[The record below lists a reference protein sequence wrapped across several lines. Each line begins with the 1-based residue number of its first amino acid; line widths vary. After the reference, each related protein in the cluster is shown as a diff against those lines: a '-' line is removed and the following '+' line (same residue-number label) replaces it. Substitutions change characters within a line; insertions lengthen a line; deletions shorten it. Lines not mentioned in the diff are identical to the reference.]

1 MPDIMH
7 QIILKP
13 GKEEAVR
20 RFHPWIFSGAIQRIQ
35 GKVADGDTV
44 EVLSSKGEFLA
55 SGHFQEGG
63 SISVRILSFDKAPL
77 GPEFWEEKFRL
88 AKSYRSTLGLLTD
101 PQTNCYRL
109 IHGEG
114 DGLPGLIVDVYART
128 AVVQCHSIG
137 MHRSIPLIVQA
148 LLAVCQG
155 ELDAVYDKSKET
167 LPDRYAA
174 GVGNSYLHGNSG
186 PGWVLENGHEFFIDW
201 EKGQKTGFFLDQRE
215 NRKLLAQFAP
225 GKTVLN
231 AFCYSG
237 AFSVY
242 ALRAGAALVH
252 SVDASAKALD
262 WTRQNLLRN
271 DFDPGVHTPVEADV
285 LKYLKEASDYDLVII
300 DPPAFAKNISRRHSA
315 VQGYKRLNA
324 AALLK
329 VKPGGLLFTFS
340 CSQVVD
346 RQLFY
351 DTVVAAAIEA
361 GRKVRVAFQL
371 SQAPDHPVNLFHPES
386 SYLKGLVL
394 EVV

>member
-1 MPDIMH
+1 MH

-35 GKVADGDTV
+35 GQVADGDTV

-55 SGHFQEGG
+55 SGHYQEGG
-63 SISVRILSFDKAPL
+63 SISVRILSFDKVPL

-88 AKSYRSTLGLLTD
+88 AKSYRSTLGLPSGPL
-101 PQTNCYRL
+101 TNCFRL

-114 DGLPGLIVDVYART
+114 DGLPGLIVDVYAGT

-137 MHRSIPLIVQA
+137 MHRNLPLILQA

-155 ELDAVYDKSKET
+155 ELDAVYDKSRET
-167 LPDRYAA
+167 LPERYAA
-174 GVGNSYLHGNSG
+174 GVENKYLHGNSG
-186 PGWVLENGHEFFIDW
+186 PGWVRENGHEYFIDW

-225 GKTVLN
+225 GRTVLN

-237 AFSVY
+237 AFSIY
-242 ALRAGAALVH
+242 ALRAGASLVH
-252 SVDASAKALD
+252 SVDASTKALD
-262 WTRQNLLRN
+262 WTRQNLLQN
-271 DFDPGVHTPVEADV
+271 GFDPQVHTPVEADV
-285 LKYLKEASDYDLVII
+285 LKYLREVPAYDIVII

-351 DTVVAAAIEA
+351 DTVVAAAIES